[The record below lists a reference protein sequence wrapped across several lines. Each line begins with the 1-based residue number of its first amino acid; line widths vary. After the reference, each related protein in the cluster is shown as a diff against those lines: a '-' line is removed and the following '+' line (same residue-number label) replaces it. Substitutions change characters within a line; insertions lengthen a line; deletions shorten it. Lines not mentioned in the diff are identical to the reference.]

1 MARTNNYMKTALIS
15 TLMHVIELL
24 VVLGVALVLIKV
36 LNIESGTVEIVIG
49 LVLASLAKFVRASDL
64 VPIPD
69 YTR

>member
-1 MARTNNYMKTALIS
+1 MKEALVS

-36 LNIESGTVEIVIG
+36 LNIESGTMEVVIG

-64 VPIPD
+64 PIQD
-69 YTR
+69 YVNNR

>member
-1 MARTNNYMKTALIS
+1 MKTALIS
-15 TLMHVIELL
+15 TLLHTLELL

-36 LNIESGTVEIVIG
+36 LNVESGVMEVVIG

-64 VPIPD
+64 IPVPD